1 MGGEALQCSYV
12 VLSVGRYLDP
22 ALAVR
27 SLNPELPLPIRSP
40 GFFLPAQKS
49 LRGFCALVGQF
60 HPVGQHGVGFF
71 QAQTLWRREQLD
83 GDGVTPTFADFRLH
97 LQQRVLSLFPAVAW
111 QLIES
116 SIQACFLP
124 LHADITHQLKLVHPQ
139 IQPHEISLSIEPT
152 DLEKE

>member
-27 SLNPELPLPIRSP
+27 NLNPELPLPIRSP

-71 QAQTLWRREQLD
+71 QAQALWRREQLD

-97 LQQRVLSLFPAVAW
+97 LQQRVLGGAIGQFVGFGQRICIGMPLATA
-111 QLIES
+111 QS
-116 SIQACFLP
+116 SISRSKSV
-124 LHADITHQLKLVHPQ
+124 IG
-139 IQPHEISLSIEPT
+139 
-152 DLEKE
+152 